1 MGTAFAAYLYI
12 RTGQNAAN
20 ERRRPS
26 SVCMLEWG
34 MTPDRLVV
42 APPAVLR
49 PPIPEHPARPSMPV
63 GGQNSCVDLEASSPW
78 QEREAGREEHGGRG
92 RRGCAAAGPEAGQ
105 FKTAPSPRLFL
116 RDRNFAGF
124 RHTMTLQVQCTNLYV
139 SASG

>member
-1 MGTAFAAYLYI
+1 LVVKVVSEVGGEELMRMGTAFAAYLYI

-49 PPIPEHPARPSMPV
+49 PPI
-63 GGQNSCVDLEASSPW
+63 PW